1 MGGEAAAGVERRTG
15 AEEWAET
22 SRTVRRAGYEDVC
35 SNEDEAHS
43 CSSALILSSQY
54 FTRRERHFPHGS
66 SWLPTGGLEL
76 LKEGGDLRGV
86 EESAPSPR
94 RELSDMSKKERI
106 K

>member
-1 MGGEAAAGVERRTG
+1 MGREAAAGVERRTG

-22 SRTVRRAGYEDVC
+22 SGTVRRAGYEDVD
-35 SNEDEAHS
+35 SNEDKGRS
-43 CSSALILSSQY
+43 CSSAFILSSQY

-66 SWLPTGGLEL
+66 SWLPSGGFEL

-86 EESAPSPR
+86 KESAPSPL
-94 RELSDMSKKERI
+94 REPSDIPKKERI